1 MFHRFPY
8 TNFHDLNADWILDQ
22 LRKFQENVESLYDMF
37 ENDVQTKTQQY
48 IDEHLSQF
56 LLGAMYDE
64 PNTAIKLQPVE
75 VFVDGDHVYY
85 PGSEEIRV
93 LENNDIRMTVR

>member
-1 MFHRFPY
+1 MLHRFPY
-8 TNFHDLNADWILDQ
+8 TNFHDLNADWILEQ
-22 LRKFQENVESLYDMF
+22 LKTFQQNVKDLYDMF

-48 IDEHLSQF
+48 INDHLAQF

-75 VFVDGDHVYY
+75 VLVDSDHVYY
-85 PGSEEIRV
+85 PNSEEIRV
-93 LENNDIRMTVR
+93 LENNDIRMEVR